1 MKSIVSLKTFSTK
14 EAVLTCVK
22 KILDNLSLP
31 SQDSN
36 DDPSTDSNDNKRTSI
51 CLIPISLLLFELETE
66 TNEGWNNVHETIK
79 QMYAKKRE

>member
-1 MKSIVSLKTFSTK
+1 MVSLKTFSTK
-14 EAVLTCVK
+14 EAVLTCIK

-36 DDPSTDSNDNKRTSI
+36 DDPSPDNKWTSI